1 MGTLQMDFFTK
12 LTPWIQFSLVVAVF
26 IVVLLI
32 LAVIFYAIKNKN
44 IKLKGISIS
53 DNNSIEENNQNE
65 KSPHA
70 ECEHKLDIEI
80 LLLQQQEMLDKCYR
94 IRTKEIISMCMKEV
108 EEELYKIYYAAMAIF
123 RKSVANLE
131 SIDIDELHKNYKN
144 FCDVMKEFV
153 IVQMRTWIRENHFA
167 ERTESEFDVYAK
179 NKADN
184 LREAISSFAQEIRP
198 SFNNEEYN
206 KEIQSVYLQI
216 SFATILV
223 LKKCRAISI
232 QKLDEA
238 KKLENDFNSKVTSI
252 LGKPKKYMEG

>member
-1 MGTLQMDFFTK
+1 MDFFTK

-32 LAVIFYAIKNKN
+32 LAVVFYAIKNKN
-44 IKLKGISIS
+44 IKIKGVSIS
-53 DNNSIEENNQNE
+53 DNSSIEEHNQEE

-70 ECEHKLDIEI
+70 DCEYKLDIEI

-179 NKADN
+179 NKSDN
-184 LREAISSFAQEIRP
+184 LKEAVLSFSQEIKP
-198 SFNNEEYN
+198 EFESEEYK
-206 KEIQSVYLQI
+206 KEIQTIYMQI
-216 SFATILV
+216 GFATILV

-238 KKLENDFNSKVTSI
+238 KKLENDFNAKVTSI
-252 LGKPKKYMEG
+252 LGKPKKYMEGEKV